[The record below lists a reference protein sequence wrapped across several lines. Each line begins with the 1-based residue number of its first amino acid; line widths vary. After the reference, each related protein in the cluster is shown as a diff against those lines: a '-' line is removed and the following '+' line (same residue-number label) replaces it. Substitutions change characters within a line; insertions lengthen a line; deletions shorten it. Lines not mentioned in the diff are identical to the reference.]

1 MQNHTGKRDKKQE
14 KIILFVLGT
23 MIALGPFSI
32 DMYLPSFEFIAR
44 EFEETKASVAVSLTS
59 YFIGLALGQLL
70 YGPLMDKFGRKKPL
84 LFGLGVYVLASLS
97 CFYSPSLEWLIA
109 SRFFLALGAS
119 AGMVAAKAVVRDVFP
134 PREVARA
141 ISFLMLIMGGAPI
154 IAPTVGTLVI
164 STYTW
169 HYIFLILAIFALVIF
184 TSILFFLPESTE
196 PDNSV
201 SLKPKKMALKYYDI
215 FTNKIFFTFS
225 LSGSLTVGVLFAYIS
240 HAPVLFEDFYR
251 LSHTEFGYIFGIN
264 ALGLIIGSQI
274 NRAVLKR
281 YPVFRV
287 TIINGILLSVLSA
300 LLLLNAL
307 LGANFYITFI
317 LVFLILFLLGFQN
330 PNTTALSLVPF
341 EKRAGRAS
349 ALIGSLKMC
358 FGAVVSYFIAEF
370 SSISLMPLAAVVLIC
385 LLASLWLLF
394 RFQKKEKRAL
404 VMIRG

>member
-1 MQNHTGKRDKKQE
+1 MQNQTGKRDKKQE

-32 DMYLPSFEFIAR
+32 DMYLPGFEFIAR
-44 EFEETKASVAVSLTS
+44 EFNETKATVAISLTS
-59 YFIGLALGQLL
+59 YFIGLGLGQLL

-84 LFGLGVYVLASLS
+84 LIGLALYVIASMS
-97 CFYSPSLEWLIA
+97 CFYSPSLEWLIG

-154 IAPTVGTLVI
+154 IAPTVGSLVI
-164 STYTW
+164 SNFTW
-169 HYIFLILAIFALVIF
+169 HYIFLVLAIFAAVIF
-184 TSILFFLPESTE
+184 TSILLLLPESTE
-196 PDNSV
+196 PDKTV
-201 SLKPKKMALKYYDI
+201 SLKPKKMASKYYDI

-225 LSGSLTVGVLFAYIS
+225 MSGSLTVGVLFAYIS
-240 HAPVLFEDFYR
+240 HAPVLFEDFYN

-264 ALGLIIGSQI
+264 ALGLIIGSQV

-287 TIINGILLSVLSA
+287 TIINGITLTVLSV
-300 LLLLNAL
+300 LLLLNAM
-307 LGANFYITFI
+307 LGSGFYITFA
-317 LVFLILFLLGFQN
+317 LVFLILFLLGLQN

-341 EKRAGRAS
+341 DQRAGRAS
-349 ALIGSLKMC
+349 ALVGSIKMG

-370 SSISLMPLAAVVLIC
+370 SSISLMPLAATVLGC
-385 LLASLWLLF
+385 LVLSLWLLF
-394 RFQKKEKRAL
+394 RFQRKEKRAL
-404 VMIRG
+404 VSIGR

>member
-1 MQNHTGKRDKKQE
+1 MQNHTAKRDKKQE

-169 HYIFLILAIFALVIF
+169 H
-184 TSILFFLPESTE
+184 
-196 PDNSV
+196 
-201 SLKPKKMALKYYDI
+201 
-215 FTNKIFFTFS
+215 
-225 LSGSLTVGVLFAYIS
+225 
-240 HAPVLFEDFYR
+240 
-251 LSHTEFGYIFGIN
+251 
-264 ALGLIIGSQI
+264 
-274 NRAVLKR
+274 
-281 YPVFRV
+281 
-287 TIINGILLSVLSA
+287 
-300 LLLLNAL
+300 
-307 LGANFYITFI
+307 
-317 LVFLILFLLGFQN
+317 
-330 PNTTALSLVPF
+330 
-341 EKRAGRAS
+341 
-349 ALIGSLKMC
+349 
-358 FGAVVSYFIAEF
+358 
-370 SSISLMPLAAVVLIC
+370 
-385 LLASLWLLF
+385 
-394 RFQKKEKRAL
+394 
-404 VMIRG
+404 